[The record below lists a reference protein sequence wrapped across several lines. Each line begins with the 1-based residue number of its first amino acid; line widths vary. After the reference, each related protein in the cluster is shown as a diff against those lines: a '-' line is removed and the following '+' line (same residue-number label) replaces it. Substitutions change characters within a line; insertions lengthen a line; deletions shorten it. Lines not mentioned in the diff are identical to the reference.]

1 MKQSDKEL
9 IGYWLRRY
17 LTEYLPVVRNLSRN
31 TITSYRDALRQLLEY
46 VTENGLSPD
55 KLRVEELTSELV
67 ASFLLNLERAKN
79 CSIQTRNHRL
89 SAIHSFANYIS
100 TSEPQYLFWYTKLKN
115 IPIKRFG
122 LKNHDEKAI
131 PKVVYLE
138 KDEMKT
144 LLSIPDKTTSQG
156 ARDYALLMFLYNS
169 GARATEAVNLRIQ
182 DIAIG
187 NGVHASLATIRGKGN
202 KTRVCPLWDSTV
214 KLLQP
219 YMKRSPEEPIFLN
232 RYGNPITRF
241 GIYELVSRYAAK
253 AAEVMPSIGE
263 KNISPHTI
271 RHSTASHLL
280 ESGVD
285 INTIRSW
292 LGHVSVNTT
301 NIYAEVNIRMKSK
314 ALKTCEVF
322 VKGAPKYN
330 PKDKTLI
337 GFLKSL

>member
-9 IGYWLRRY
+9 IGYWLRKY
-17 LTEYLPVVRNLSRN
+17 LTEYLPIVRNLSRN
-31 TITSYRDALRQLLEY
+31 TIASYRDALRQLLEY
-46 VTENGLSPD
+46 VIDRGLSPD
-55 KLRVEELTSELV
+55 MLRIEELTPDLV
-67 ASFLLNLERAKN
+67 VGFLHHIEQAKN
-79 CSIQTRNHRL
+79 CSIQTRNLRL
-89 SAIHSFANYIS
+89 SAIHSFASYIS
-100 TSEPQYLFWYTKLKN
+100 TSEPQYLYWYTKLKN
-115 IPIKRFG
+115 IPIKRSS
-122 LKNHDEKAI
+122 LKEQDGKAI
-131 PKVVYLE
+131 PKIVYLE
-138 KDEMKT
+138 KDEIKT
-144 LLSIPDKTTSQG
+144 LLSMPDKMTSQG

-187 NGVHASLATIRGKGN
+187 NGVQPSLVAIRGKGN

-219 YMKRSPEEPIFLN
+219 YMKRSSEEPVFLN

-280 ESGVD
+280 EAGVD

-301 NIYAEVNIRMKSK
+301 NIYAEVNIRMKAK
-314 ALKTCEVF
+314 ALKTCEVL

>member
-1 MKQSDKEL
+1 MKQADKEL
-9 IGYWLRRY
+9 VGYWLRRY
-17 LTEYLPVVRNLSRN
+17 LTEYLPVVRNMSRN
-31 TITSYRDALRQLLEY
+31 TIASYRDALRQLLEY
-46 VTENGLSPD
+46 VVDKGLSPD
-55 KLRVEELTSELV
+55 TLHVEEITPDLITG
-67 ASFLLNLERAKN
+67 FLLYLEQTKN
-79 CSIQTRNHRL
+79 CSIQTRNLRL
-89 SAIHSFANYIS
+89 SAIHGFAGYIS
-100 TSEPQYLFWYTKLKN
+100 TSEPQYLFWYTKLKA
-115 IPIKRFG
+115 IPIKRRG
-122 LKNHDEKAI
+122 PKEQDEKAVPEI
-131 PKVVYLE
+131 SYLE

-144 LLSIPDKTTSQG
+144 LLSIPDRTTSQG
-156 ARDYALLMFLYNS
+156 TRDYALLMFLYNS

-187 NGVHASLATIRGKGN
+187 DGKRSALVTIRGKGN

-219 YMKRSPEEPIFLN
+219 YMKRNPYEPVFLN
-232 RYGNPITRF
+232 RYGNPITRY
-241 GIYELVSRYAAK
+241 GVYELVARYAAR
-253 AAEVMPSIGE
+253 AAEIMPSISG
-263 KNISPHTI
+263 KNVSPHTI

-280 ESGVD
+280 EAGVD

-301 NIYAEVNIRMKSK
+301 NIYAEVNIRMKAK

>member
-9 IGYWLRRY
+9 IGYWLRKY
-17 LTEYLPVVRNLSRN
+17 LTEYLPILRTLSRN
-31 TITSYRDALRQLLEY
+31 TIASYRDALRQLLEY
-46 VTENGLSPD
+46 VIDRGLSPD
-55 KLRVEELTSELV
+55 MLRIEELTPDLV
-67 ASFLLNLERAKN
+67 VGFLHHIEQAKN
-79 CSIQTRNHRL
+79 CSIQTRNLRL
-89 SAIHSFANYIS
+89 SAIHSFASYIS
-100 TSEPQYLFWYTKLKN
+100 TSEPQYLYWYTKLKN
-115 IPIKRFG
+115 IPIKRSS
-122 LKNHDEKAI
+122 LKEQDGKAI
-131 PKVVYLE
+131 PKIVYLE
-138 KDEMKT
+138 KDEIKT
-144 LLSIPDKTTSQG
+144 LLSMPDKTTSQG

-187 NGVHASLATIRGKGN
+187 NGVQPSLVAIRGKGN

-219 YMKRSPEEPIFLN
+219 YMKRSSEEPVFLN

-280 ESGVD
+280 EAGVD

-301 NIYAEVNIRMKSK
+301 NIYAEVNIRMKAK
-314 ALKTCEVF
+314 ALKTCEVL

>member
-1 MKQSDKEL
+1 MKQSEKEL

-17 LTEYLPVVRNLSRN
+17 LTEYLPVVRNMSRN
-31 TITSYRDALRQLLEY
+31 TIVCYRDALRQLLEY
-46 VTENGLSPD
+46 VADNGLSPD
-55 KLRVEELTSELV
+55 MLHIEELTPELV
-67 ASFLLNLERAKN
+67 VGFLYYIEQVKN
-79 CSIQTRNHRL
+79 CSVQTRNLRL
-89 SAIHSFANYIS
+89 SAIHSFASYIS

-115 IPIKRFG
+115 IPVKRFG
-122 LKNHDEKAI
+122 LKEQDGKAI
-131 PKVVYLE
+131 PKIVYLE
-138 KDEMKT
+138 RDEIKT
-144 LLSIPDKTTSQG
+144 LLSMPDKMTDQG

-187 NGVHASLATIRGKGN
+187 NGVQSSLATIRGKGN

-214 KLLQP
+214 KLLLP

-280 ESGVD
+280 EAGVD

-301 NIYAEVNIRMKSK
+301 NIYAEVNVRMKAK

-322 VKGAPKYN
+322 VKGAPTYN

>member
-17 LTEYLPVVRNLSRN
+17 LAEYLPVVRNLSRN

-46 VTENGLSPD
+46 VIDKGLSPD
-55 KLRVEELTSELV
+55 TLHIEELSPELV
-67 ASFLLNLERAKN
+67 VGFLHHIEKVKN
-79 CSIQTRNHRL
+79 CSIQTRNLRL

-115 IPIKRFG
+115 IPVKRFG
-122 LKNHDEKAI
+122 PREHDGKAI

-138 KDEMKT
+138 KEEIKT
-144 LLSIPDKTTSQG
+144 LLSIPDKTTAQG

-187 NGVHASLATIRGKGN
+187 NGVQSSLVTIRGKGN

-219 YMKRSPEEPIFLN
+219 YMKRSPEEPVFLN

-241 GIYELVSRYAAK
+241 GIYELVSRYAVM

-263 KNISPHTI
+263 KNISPHAI

-280 ESGVD
+280 EAGVD

-301 NIYAEVNIRMKSK
+301 NIYAEVNIRMKAK
-314 ALKTCEVF
+314 ALKTCEVL

-330 PKDKTLI
+330 LKDKTLM

>member
-9 IGYWLRRY
+9 IGYWLRKY
-17 LTEYLPVVRNLSRN
+17 LTEYLPIVRNLSRN
-31 TITSYRDALRQLLEY
+31 TIASYRDALRQLLEY
-46 VTENGLSPD
+46 VIDRGLSPD
-55 KLRVEELTSELV
+55 MLRIEELTPDLV
-67 ASFLLNLERAKN
+67 VSFLRHIEQAKN
-79 CSIQTRNHRL
+79 CSIQTRNLRL
-89 SAIHSFANYIS
+89 SAIHSFASYIS
-100 TSEPQYLFWYTKLKN
+100 TSEPQYLYWYTKLKN
-115 IPIKRFG
+115 IPIKRSS
-122 LKNHDEKAI
+122 LKEQDGKAI
-131 PKVVYLE
+131 PKIVYLE
-138 KDEMKT
+138 KDEIKT
-144 LLSIPDKTTSQG
+144 LLSMPDKTTSQG

-187 NGVHASLATIRGKGN
+187 NGVQPSLVTIRGKGN

-219 YMKRSPEEPIFLN
+219 YMKRSSEEPVFLN

-241 GIYELVSRYAAK
+241 GIYELVSRNAAK

-280 ESGVD
+280 EAGVD

-301 NIYAEVNIRMKSK
+301 NIYAEVNIRMKAK
-314 ALKTCEVF
+314 ALKTCEVL